1 MRPCFQVILLTCAMT
16 LAPLP
21 NQLRA
26 HENVISPSNVL
37 VEGEELTYNVRYGFI
52 DLGQVRI
59 RITNKRITPTYL
71 AYSGKALIDSYSGL
85 PFVNLHAT
93 FESIIDSSVFSR
105 YFEGRTKDGD
115 HWEFARYRFDYDRA
129 RVVTEVGYRDT
140 VIEKRDTLGLDA
152 PCHDG
157 LSLFFYARHELYSG
171 KAMNIPAIVKE
182 KKVNTYIDF
191 KRKRTTVQ
199 VDAIPYPVDVIEFQG
214 TADFVG
220 IFGLTGDFEGW
231 FSNDDARI
239 PILAKMKVIIG
250 SVTLELMNWK
260 RPGWSPPKGES

>member
-1 MRPCFQVILLTCAMT
+1 MRPCCRVILLMFAVM
-16 LAPLP
+16 LAPSP
-21 NQLRA
+21 NALLA
-26 HENVISPSNVL
+26 HGNVIPPSNVL

-59 RITNKRITPTYL
+59 KITNKRVTPSYL
-71 AYSGKALIDSYSGL
+71 AYDGKALIDSYNGL

-93 FESIIDSSVFSR
+93 FESVIDSSVFSR
-105 YFEGRTKDGD
+105 SFLGKTKDGD
-115 HWEFARYRFDYDRA
+115 HWEFARYLFDYGRE
-129 RVVTEVGYRDT
+129 RIVTEVGYRDT
-140 VIEKRDTLGLDA
+140 SIEKRDTLALDG

-157 LSLFFYARHELYSG
+157 LSLFFYARHQLYAG
-171 KAMNIPAIVKE
+171 KAMNIPAVVKE

-191 KRKRTTVQ
+191 QGKRTTVE

-231 FSNDDARI
+231 FSNDDARV

-250 SVTLELMNWK
+250 SVTLELMSWK
-260 RPGWSPPKGES
+260 RPGWSPPRGES